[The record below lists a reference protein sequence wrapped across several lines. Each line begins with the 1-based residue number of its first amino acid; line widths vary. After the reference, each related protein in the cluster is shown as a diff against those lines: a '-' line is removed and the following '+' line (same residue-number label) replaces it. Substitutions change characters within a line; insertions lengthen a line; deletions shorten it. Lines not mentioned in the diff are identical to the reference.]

1 MNRLADIVCIPFG
14 YVLRFFND
22 ICGGHYILTL
32 FLFALL
38 VKLLM
43 VPMSIKQQKNQIKGA
58 MLRPKMAII
67 EKKYKGRTISL
78 NIDIMFL
85 AVIFSL
91 ALIIAT
97 NI

>member
-1 MNRLADIVCIPFG
+1 MKKNSEGKVLFSWTLSNIP
-14 YVLRFFND
+14 
-22 ICGGHYILTL
+22 C
-32 FLFALL
+32 
-38 VKLLM
+38 
-43 VPMSIKQQKNQIKGA
+43 P
-58 MLRPKMAII
+58 
-67 EKKYKGRTISL
+67 KKYKGRTISL